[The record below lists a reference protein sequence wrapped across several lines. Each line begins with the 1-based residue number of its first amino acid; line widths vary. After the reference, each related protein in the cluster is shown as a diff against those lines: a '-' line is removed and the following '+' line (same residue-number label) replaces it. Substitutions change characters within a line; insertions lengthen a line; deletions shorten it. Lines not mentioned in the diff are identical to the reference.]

1 MLESCS
7 KGLMPPTLHLYV
19 RDRPTVSLGYFEKV
33 ETAIDPQVLFDED
46 VFLVRRMSGGSTIF
60 TDQGQLIFSLTI
72 DQSAIPKPEDAYA
85 LTCGVVVNTL
95 EALGVK
101 AEHKLPNDILVNGRK
116 ISGSAQTRKKGM
128 LMVHGTLLVDTDL
141 DRMMRV
147 LRPKDD
153 KRSRTREEM
162 TCLRDELERSPDM
175 NQVKDALVQAFSNEL
190 EQRAVCIPV
199 NEREKDRVKTLI
211 EEKYGKEDFILQF

>member
-1 MLESCS
+1 
-7 KGLMPPTLHLYV
+7 MPPTLHLYV